1 MTSSERGCP
10 SGSGRIFPAP
20 REDLFEMNTPGRIV
34 ARSLNFLS
42 PWIAAGGVFC
52 LARKQSK

>member
-1 MTSSERGCP
+1 
-10 SGSGRIFPAP
+10 
-20 REDLFEMNTPGRIV
+20 MNTPGRIV